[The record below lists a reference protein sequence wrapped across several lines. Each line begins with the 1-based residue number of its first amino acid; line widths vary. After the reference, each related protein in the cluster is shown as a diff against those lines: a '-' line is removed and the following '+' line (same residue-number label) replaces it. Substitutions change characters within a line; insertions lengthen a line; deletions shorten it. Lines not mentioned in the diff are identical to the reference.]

1 MLLTNAL
8 ALLVLTASW
17 DSLSELHHHIPEQQS
32 FQRGLLGCLWTEGS
46 STIRCH
52 VGGVGWM
59 FACSQAAVRTLNRSI
74 HSKLPKVVTSKGGSA
89 YYLEL

>member
-52 VGGVGWM
+52 VGGGGGGGGAGGLGCVHVPRQL
-59 FACSQAAVRTLNRSI
+59 CVR
-74 HSKLPKVVTSKGGSA
+74 
-89 YYLEL
+89 